1 MSTHLR
7 AYEAPGAVKAP
18 GFADAALRRTAG
30 LWFSVAVLGQW
41 AFLYRVVAQYGVAT
55 VSGHFE
61 DWQRNNVLF
70 RGYVPGDTVGNLAFA
85 AHVMLAAVIA
95 AGGTLQLIP
104 QIRARAL
111 SVHRWNGRAFMLAAV
126 VAALSGLYM
135 NWIRHANSGPVN
147 SIGVSL
153 NAVLILP
160 CVAMAWRAI
169 RAGDIDRHRRWALR
183 AFMVVNGVLF
193 KRLLSFGW
201 GKLTAGADMPGVDY
215 VFEFGSYLIPLAVLE
230 LYLRA
235 KASRSRNAQLATALV
250 LLVVTAYMCVGTV
263 AYTMWVVRK
272 QG

>member
-1 MSTHLR
+1 MTRTVNTSER
-7 AYEAPGAVKAP
+7 
-18 GFADAALRRTAG
+18 ADAALRYAAG
-30 LWFSVAVLGQW
+30 VWFFVAVLGQA
-41 AFLYRVVAQYGVAT
+41 AFLCRVVAQYGVAT

-61 DWQRNNVLF
+61 DWERNNELY
-70 RGYVPGDTVGNLAFA
+70 RGYVSGDTVGNLAFA

-104 QIRARAL
+104 QIRAHAIA
-111 SVHRWNGRAFMLAAV
+111 VHRWNGRAFMFAGV

-135 NWIRHANSGPVN
+135 NWVRQANGGPVN

-160 CVAMAWRAI
+160 CVAMAWRAV

-193 KRLLSFGW
+193 KRLLGFGW
-201 GKLTAGADMPGVDY
+201 SKLTGGADIPGLDY

-235 KASRSRNAQLATALV
+235 QASRARNAQLATALV
-250 LLVVTAYMCVGTV
+250 LLVVTAYMGVGTV
-263 AYTMWVVRK
+263 AYIRWVLRMH
-272 QG
+272 G